1 MKETQHTGVLEIR
14 FPAYTSGAPPRCTP
28 RTSLA
33 GVVYLQ
39 LAEAQA
45 ATSLRMQFVGVER
58 ILLAPS
64 SVNSNAAR
72 VPMARSKQVAREYFN
87 QSMELW
93 SGRSSGRGVEEQIGQ
108 LSAGLH
114 MFHFSC
120 EFPRVNYPQSSATE
134 EYEIAY
140 EFTAELL
147 GRPSSGCSGNNNQRK
162 ADTEQP
168 LLSAA
173 QTINFVPET
182 VAPLPAGH
190 SDESHRS
197 SHRQSGANEIA
208 DHKSQPYWFSDSAND
223 VDSPSQR
230 VLEVQATA
238 AKQAFAPGDAV
249 DMQVRISGQRP
260 VRRAHFVLYE
270 QTDCFYPQL
279 PEPHEE
285 QLDLGRRLWSSRR
298 ALSAKR
304 ELSLERDASAG
315 GRGSAHTALLH
326 AALPRDLFVLRE
338 TAYLRFT
345 YYAELTFFSPAS
357 WSGQVRRAQARVP
370 LPLATRVEA
379 EGALAE
385 AAHWPAPR
393 LRTDHAAPDASR
405 LNRSITDL
413 SARLQQLIPR
423 RQPSSSQHLPLH
435 SSLRAVSHCAR
446 GAECATPPW
455 LLSPV
460 GSPPVPPLPLLGQ
473 QSAAASSSTSVDVIR
488 QAARADDGPMPV
500 LSPPTALRNQQLGR
514 HFHAPALQA
523 LSANGYKGGFSTA
536 FLTRLQ
542 DLYHADAHRVAV
554 SQLVSRAGS
563 PAADHGVIPSAM
575 TRLGSRI
582 DSSLAATSP
591 TGDRALL
598 GLGSRFNHRSSSR
611 SRATPSA
618 ERRNSTRAA
627 PKLRPPLV
635 DRRLWPRLALVM
647 ATHRKP
653 CAAALGSSSASISAA
668 SISAA
673 TIATAASSSLPPAAS
688 IRPLPAHPALPSR
701 SDPCVGSPEH
711 NPRFSAL
718 SALSVSSNDT
728 ACMSNGRLSLV
739 KDTASLA
746 DSSSQH
752 SHHPILL
759 DMMVSLDAL

>member
-1 MKETQHTGVLEIR
+1 MKETQQHTGVLEIR

-72 VPMARSKQVAREYFN
+72 VPAGRSKQVSREYFN

-93 SGRSSGRGVEEQIGQ
+93 SGRGSDEQMGQ

-147 GRPSSGCSGNNNQRK
+147 GRPSSGGCGSSGPRK
-162 ADTEQP
+162 AHTEQP
-168 LLSAA
+168 LLAAA

-190 SDESHRS
+190 SGQSRLGSS
-197 SHRQSGANEIA
+197 SHRQSGAAETA
-208 DHKSQPYWFSDSAND
+208 DHKSQAYWFSDSAND
-223 VDSPSQR
+223 ADNPSQR

-238 AKQAFAPGDAV
+238 AKQAFAPGEAV
-249 DMQVRISGQRP
+249 DMQVRVSGGRP
-260 VRRAHFVLYE
+260 VRRAQFVLYE

-298 ALSAKR
+298 AISAKR
-304 ELSLERDASAG
+304 ELPLERDASAG
-315 GRGSAHTALLH
+315 GRGAAHTALLH

-357 WSGQVRRAQARVP
+357 WSGTVRRAQARVP
-370 LPLATRVEA
+370 LPLATRLEA
-379 EGALAE
+379 EGAAAALAAHGCAHE
-385 AAHWPAPR
+385 AAAHWPAPR
-393 LRTDHAAPDASR
+393 LRTDHAASDASR

-423 RQPSSSQHLPLH
+423 RQPSASSQQHLPLH

-446 GAECATPPW
+446 GAECAAPPW
-455 LLSPV
+455 LLSPD
-460 GSPPVPPLPLLGQ
+460 GSPPVPLLGQ
-473 QSAAASSSTSVDVIR
+473 QSAAATSSSTSVDVIG
-488 QAARADDGPMPV
+488 QPPRADDASAPAF
-500 LSPPTALRNQQLGR
+500 SPSSALRNQQLGR

-542 DLYHADAHRVAV
+542 ELYHADAHRVAV
-554 SQLVSRAGS
+554 GQLVSRAGG
-563 PAADHGVIPSAM
+563 PPGADHGVIPSAM
-575 TRLGSRI
+575 TRLGS
-582 DSSLAATSP
+582 SSSPAAATSP
-591 TGDRALL
+591 AGGRALL
-598 GLGSRFNHRSSSR
+598 GLGSRFNHRSGGSSSR
-611 SRATPSA
+611 AAHSA
-618 ERRNSTRAA
+618 ERRNSARAA
-627 PKLRPPLV
+627 PKQRLPLV

-653 CAAALGSSSASISAA
+653 CAAALGSSAA

-673 TIATAASSSLPPAAS
+673 TIATAS
-688 IRPLPAHPALPSR
+688 IRPLPTHPAAPLR
-701 SDPCVGSPEH
+701 SDPCVGSPKQ
-711 NPRFSAL
+711 NPRFSALSAL

-728 ACMSNGRLSLV
+728 ACVSNGRLSLA
-739 KDTASLA
+739 KDSASLA
-746 DSSSQH
+746 DSSSPQH
-752 SHHPILL
+752 SHHPILV

>member
-1 MKETQHTGVLEIR
+1 MKETQQHTGVLEIR

-39 LAEAQA
+39 LAETQA

-72 VPMARSKQVAREYFN
+72 VPMGRSKQVAREYFN

-93 SGRSSGRGVEEQIGQ
+93 SGRGSDEQMGQ

-147 GRPSSGCSGNNNQRK
+147 GQPSSGCGGNNGQRK
-162 ADTEQP
+162 AGTEQP

-190 SDESHRS
+190 SDQSHLGS
-197 SHRQSGANEIA
+197 TSHRQSGAAEA
-208 DHKSQPYWFSDSAND
+208 VDHKSQAYWFSDSAND
-223 VDSPSQR
+223 ADNPSQR

-249 DMQVRISGQRP
+249 DMQVRVSGGRP

-298 ALSAKR
+298 AISAKR
-304 ELSLERDASAG
+304 ELPLERDASAG
-315 GRGSAHTALLH
+315 GRGSSHIALLH

-370 LPLATRVEA
+370 LPLATRLEA
-379 EGALAE
+379 EGAAAPPAANSARGSAHE
-385 AAHWPAPR
+385 AAAHWPAPR

-423 RQPSSSQHLPLH
+423 RQPSSSSSSQQHLPLH

-455 LLSPV
+455 LLSPD
-460 GSPPVPPLPLLGQ
+460 GSPPVPPLPLPGQ
-473 QSAAASSSTSVDVIR
+473 QPAAATGSSTSVDVIR
-488 QAARADDGPMPV
+488 QTTRADNVPAPAF
-500 LSPPTALRNQQLGR
+500 SPSSALRNQQLGR

-542 DLYHADAHRVAV
+542 ELYHADAHRVAV
-554 SQLVSRAGS
+554 SQLVSHTGF

-582 DSSLAATSP
+582 DSSSSPAATSP
-591 TGDRALL
+591 TGGRALL
-598 GLGSRFNHRSSSR
+598 GLGSRSNHRSSTNGR
-611 SRATPSA
+611 SRTVHSA
-618 ERRNSTRAA
+618 ERRSSARAA
-627 PKLRPPLV
+627 PKQRLPLV
-635 DRRLWPRLALVM
+635 DRRLWPRLAL
-647 ATHRKP
+647 
-653 CAAALGSSSASISAA
+653 
-668 SISAA
+668 
-673 TIATAASSSLPPAAS
+673 
-688 IRPLPAHPALPSR
+688 
-701 SDPCVGSPEH
+701 
-711 NPRFSAL
+711 
-718 SALSVSSNDT
+718 
-728 ACMSNGRLSLV
+728 
-739 KDTASLA
+739 
-746 DSSSQH
+746 
-752 SHHPILL
+752 
-759 DMMVSLDAL
+759 